1 MTSKSCDIPKN
12 VVVEVWKHV
21 RANRGSAGIDGE
33 SVKDFE
39 R

>member
-21 RANRGSAGIDGE
+21 RANRGAEVPGLM
-33 SVKDFE
+33 VNP
-39 R
+39 